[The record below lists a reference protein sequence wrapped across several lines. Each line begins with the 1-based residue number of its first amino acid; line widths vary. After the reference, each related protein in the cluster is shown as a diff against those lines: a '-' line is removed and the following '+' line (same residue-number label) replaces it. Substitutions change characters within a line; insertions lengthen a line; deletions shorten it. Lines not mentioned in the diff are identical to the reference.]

1 MATMFSKKTAKREA
15 LGSRELVAFVA
26 TTNVARAREFYG
38 DVLGLR
44 LVSEDA
50 YALVFDANGTKV
62 RIPLVSVLASAP
74 YTVLGWVVP
83 DIEQA
88 LRELSARGVTFER
101 IPNIEQDALGVWT
114 APQGVAKVAW
124 FRDPDGNMLSITQTF
139 AAAAISARMK

>member
-1 MATMFSKKTAKREA
+1 M
-15 LGSRELVAFVA
+15 
-26 TTNVARAREFYG
+26 
-38 DVLGLR
+38 
-44 LVSEDA
+44 
-50 YALVFDANGTKV
+50 
-62 RIPLVSVLASAP
+62 ASAP

-88 LRELSARGVTFER
+88 VRELSARGVAFER
-101 IPNIEQDALGVWT
+101 IQNIEQDALGVWT